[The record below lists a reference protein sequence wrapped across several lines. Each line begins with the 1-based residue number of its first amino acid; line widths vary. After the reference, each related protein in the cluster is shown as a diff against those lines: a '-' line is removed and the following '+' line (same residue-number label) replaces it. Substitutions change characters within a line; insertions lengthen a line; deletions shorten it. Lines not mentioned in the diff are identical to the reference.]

1 MKNKFSNHAPSFI
14 ATQNIIITLLTSK
27 FAKYNAYVST
37 FLYTALHWALQSN
50 KNLTFDFNFSF
61 DRKRAIEMKFFW
73 VLVSLN
79 QFIKKC
85 NNFCQDYIQR
95 KKNTFIDNPSV
106 NSKFEHR
113 TGGIGTNSPI
123 EKITWPAFMTFL
135 DLIHCSMIYFIVYY

>member
-61 DRKRAIEMKFFW
+61 DRKRAIEMKFF
-73 VLVSLN
+73 
-79 QFIKKC
+79 
-85 NNFCQDYIQR
+85 
-95 KKNTFIDNPSV
+95 
-106 NSKFEHR
+106 
-113 TGGIGTNSPI
+113 
-123 EKITWPAFMTFL
+123 
-135 DLIHCSMIYFIVYY
+135 